1 MARFSDSSSS
11 FSSVTC
17 TFEASVCA
25 AIFNNY
31 ECREIDRNVEAV
43 TGGGADI
50 KNLGYAGTGV
60 FSSHSSPAKA
70 AANPTSP
77 APSSVLL
84 NFLSL
89 MQSLATHPTVPID
102 TLGILDTVQRTLL
115 YHTL

>member
-1 MARFSDSSSS
+1 MDG
-11 FSSVTC
+11 
-17 TFEASVCA
+17 
-25 AIFNNY
+25 
-31 ECREIDRNVEAV
+31 NVEAV

-50 KNLGYAGTGV
+50 RNLGYAGTSV

-89 MQSLATHPTVPID
+89 MQSLATSLTTPID
-102 TLGILDTVQRTLL
+102 TSGIFDTTQRTPL
-115 YHTL
+115 YHTLQIRQNAPLDITQSRHQRNKDPSLAQH